1 VTSSIEAPRPGVD
14 NNKRV
19 NNNKRVSNTSSNR
32 AGACLAHSAEF
43 IVLGGASGPSGGAHV
58 ASPYICAA
66 VRVQREFTSS
76 RWYAWC
82 ASLLSVLPVQ
92 VREPC
97 SGPASGTHG
106 ASP

>member
-43 IVLGGASGPSGGAHV
+43 IVLGGASGPSGGAHA
-58 ASPYICAA
+58 ASPYICVT
-66 VRVQREFTSS
+66 VRGRGEVTSI
-76 RWYAWC
+76 RWYA
-82 ASLLSVLPVQ
+82 
-92 VREPC
+92 
-97 SGPASGTHG
+97 
-106 ASP
+106 